1 MGAGIRIPP
10 NSLKLSRSWGVD
22 FSSIRATVSRGN
34 RFVDWNGKFLL
45 DVPYDD
51 LEARYGAPYYL
62 VHRADLVRLLTETA
76 QKSANIRIHMG
87 ARVSSYDF
95 NLPVVTLADGRTFQS
110 DVLVCA
116 DGIKSHARDS
126 INGRP
131 LPPRDTGDVAYR
143 ILVPAAPLLA
153 DPQMAHLVQQP
164 WAVHWMG
171 PEGHAVGYPLRNGD
185 LYNIIVDVTRSS
197 DRGDP
202 LPSDGSQVWKAARS
216 NEELVSRFQD
226 WCPEVRKLCA
236 MTGEYLKWRLADFD
250 QLDTWVH
257 EGGKACLLGDACHPM
272 MPYMAQGAAQATEDA
287 AALAAALRQGSSISE
302 ALKLYEKVRKP
313 RATYITRNTRV
324 LQEWLHLH
332 DGPAREKRD
341 QMMQADDDHNP
352 IFWGHSVRKDWLF
365 RFDGTCLEDQGGIPP
380 LPPMPPEDARVYPR
394 RST

>member
-1 MGAGIRIPP
+1 M
-10 NSLKLSRSWGVD
+10 D
-22 FSSIRATVSRGN
+22 FSSVKTIVSRGN
-34 RFVDWNGKFLL
+34 KFVDWKGNLLL

-51 LEARYGAPYYL
+51 FEARYGAPYYL
-62 VHRADLVRLLTETA
+62 VHRADLVRLLVETA
-76 QKSANIRIHMG
+76 QKSKNICIHMDS
-87 ARVSSYDF
+87 RVSSYAFDA
-95 NLPVVTLADGRTFQS
+95 PAITLVDGRTFRS

-116 DGIKSHARDS
+116 DGIKSSVRDT

-143 ILVPAAPLLA
+143 ILVPAKRLLE
-153 DPQMAHLVQQP
+153 DPQMAHLVEQP

-171 PEGHAVGYPLRNGD
+171 PEGHAVGYPLRNGE
-185 LYNIIVDVTRSS
+185 LYNIIIDVTRSS
-197 DRGDP
+197 DRGEH
-202 LPSDGSQVWKAARS
+202 LPPDGSQVWKSART

-250 QLDTWVH
+250 QLDSWVH
-257 EGGKACLLGDACHPM
+257 ESGNACLLGDACHPM

-287 AALAAALRQGSSISE
+287 ASLAAALRHSPSVSE
-302 ALKLYEKVRKP
+302 ALRLYERLRKP

-341 QMMQADDDHNP
+341 QMMRIDGEENP
-352 IFWGHSVRKDWLF
+352 IFWGHSARKDWLF
-365 RFDGTCLEDQGGIPP
+365 RFDASRLDDQGQIPL
-380 LPPMPPEDARVYPR
+380 LPSMPPKAARVYIGQKANL
-394 RST
+394 